1 MDCIILVAI
10 EEVCARAAAGI
21 PVVELWPSLRGAL
34 SGAGLPPCDAIY
46 KVIWVRLLAHPGLR
60 FEAHG
65 SPLGSQ
71 DPSIQSLEEAQRI
84 GVRIVAEDHL
94 RDSFLGIYDL
104 KASSSDI
111 SQIQRAALERLA
123 AARIKL
129 NNCLLRYS
137 KHLNYDVAFNLTN
150 GVTQSELGK
159 EFGIKGNNLFYIVKH
174 LESQHLIVRQSTI
187 VRAKDSGTEWENAA
201 KNNSVV
207 STNLL
212 HLHRYAKN
220 LNLNSQQRFEITRA
234 DILEGMTVDGSS
246 LNGDEI
252 SGDFAKDDVS
262 IKDYLPAMKAICDKL
277 EEASGKVSVVSDIK
291 MSLGYRKTAGH
302 RAWRNVVSCLRLLK
316 KFDSRDFQPKKGM
329 HSHDNF
335 DNENLIKI
343 GKRGHMTDQFVE
355 LPLEHRIYDMVDSE
369 GQKGLTI
376 SEVGK
381 VRRATRSF
389 GNTERDVGGHDRM
402 QKQQMKVCR
411 RLGFTPK
418 KLYSRISSMRER
430 FRMCWQAEI
439 HEKTP
444 LYRMWTFRNYPHHTV
459 NTLPGKHEALQ
470 GTNDLLFQSKNLT
483 LLELQLINSCSTGEL
498 SPIEKTDCAVGLAPS
513 GIPPEHD
520 RDAQEIKCRRD
531 HQNNTTELPSV
542 SYDSKPA
549 IVEIMLKQNAC
560 QREEGHFVSSV
571 SPEVKAVKRHHSL
584 STSNRTRRE
593 ERIVKKLK
601 KEELILTAEL
611 YRWLEE
617 LEKGKSTK
625 MGRRTLT
632 STLNKL
638 QKEGL
643 CKCVQVSFPV
653 VTNFNRHRITDVILH
668 PSVDNLSP
676 ELLDKIYRR
685 QREFDGRIRG
695 QASTRSRNGQPVHNL
710 TSLGMT
716 SKHADDKPVLL
727 EAMRANG
734 FASARMVRARL
745 LHKFLWSYVSNLP
758 SWHGAVNSNQCSYD
772 LKSPSTCQLF
782 ALDEA
787 IKTMPLELFLQVVGS
802 PKEIENMVERCKLGL
817 RLSDISISEYK
828 SLFDS
833 RATCRLSNIINILV
847 RMKLIRVVKEG
858 TAEDDNGLS
867 HAVLTYAM
875 ELKPYIEEPMTRTIT
890 PSHFKVDLRPRIRH
904 DFLLLKPEAVDVYW
918 ETLEYCYAAADQVA
932 ASCAF
937 PGSSV
942 CDVFHTRSWTSVRVM
957 NTEQRIELLKRV
969 NNVDPRKKISFKDC
983 IRIARELDLTVEQ
996 VLRVSYDKRQ
1006 YRLYRYSSSSKS
1018 SEKDN
1023 HTDGDNCRPF
1033 NSKRKRSSKDGSP
1046 EYDLEQNESLRTG
1059 KPKICHST
1067 GVDDQSTET
1076 NLLPTGDHDDIKHAA
1091 DSDMHVEDGRNSA
1104 FINCAFPRKKP
1115 MRAKRFFW
1123 TDTLDR
1129 RLVVQYARHRAMLG
1143 ARFYRV
1149 DWTSLSDLPALP
1161 STCARRMAVLNANIH
1176 IRRSIMRLCNLLGER
1191 YATYLEKIRIMKEPV
1206 TTQNLSLTHDESI
1219 SELNC
1224 QQYFW
1229 DNFEDPDVRIAVD
1242 EVLRCKRSATFQYAK
1257 RLGSRQG
1264 KEWPDIPPIEGKNS
1278 DIQQFSQSAKDQ
1290 NIISECDGNESQKLI
1305 LRHKRVNVLSTRPSR
1320 LRSHHS
1326 RRNLVKIW
1334 NSRYIFM
1341 KRKVYESL
1349 AVANAVELLKLVF
1362 LSTSATTE
1370 VQSSLVA
1377 TLQLYSEHDIFAAFN
1392 YLKEKN
1398 FMENLECSS
1407 YDKNGQGLSSEEIG
1421 AGLHGNL
1428 MCQNYGSVTAVV
1440 DEVRWD
1446 AIANHAECLSAV
1458 QLDGNK
1464 ATTFS
1469 PEFFKSV
1476 HSAVCQAGEQG
1487 LNMKEL
1493 SVAMDIQGGQFTEVV
1508 VDTMELFQLVIK
1520 VNSFDNERIVDS
1532 SYKSKYLL
1540 RSPGAQTPDHS
1551 MSSDMKSRMTS
1562 YGASQQNFEKKV
1574 DITYDSQ
1581 KSNVDVCD
1589 GHKMTIIDLPS
1600 ESVILDVEGQ
1610 DNISIATLPKESMV
1624 VRDSDQGKEVNYT
1637 AGSETHPSRPIL
1649 PWINVDGSTNTIV
1662 YKGLTRRLLGTVMQ
1676 YPGILE
1682 EDIIRRMDVLNPQS
1696 CRRLLELMVL
1706 DNHLTVRILHQ
1717 TRNLVP
1723 GAHSKRNV
1731 VSVILADIDMSG
1743 HSGPMIATWNHPS
1756 APILGGSIRTFST
1769 VDGEAPVAAE
1779 LTVVCLLSVPCPS
1792 SHVGEVL
1799 LGGPR
1804 ESMLNSEF
1812 DTDTCNS
1819 TLVPEKAA
1827 LSVRMAADHN
1837 LNFNHGRGFSQSFS
1851 NQNVVP
1857 FQSEVVNSAT
1867 ELMSGG
1873 MHSSGEIS
1881 GMAGMIMPRSLGTQ
1895 SNTSSM
1901 MSLPGKSSG
1910 NIILESAHP
1919 LKHSPALGA
1928 RWSFEELIVLKQCL
1942 VAYANEPNIM
1952 KYIKIAARLP
1962 DKTVRDVAMRCQLM
1976 TKKEIGKRRKLEDY
1990 HADKKVKDSKEKMAY
2005 SSSVASANSVRSD
2018 NMTTYSFPMLDVH
2031 CNNQL
2036 LLKASPI
2043 NIETQRLLIEN
2054 VTLLS
2059 QIGSNLEMSK
2069 VHDNV
2074 NLFYRTRDNIRT
2086 ILNSIS
2092 SMPGIMSQ
2100 MPSLPVSIDDNLF
2113 QSICPL
2119 IGQVYVPGSSHLKEE
2134 PRFW

>member
-1 MDCIILVAI
+1 MDCIVLVAI

-21 PVVELWPSLRGAL
+21 HVAELWPSLRGAL
-34 SGAGLPPCDAIY
+34 SGAGLPPCDAVY
-46 KVIWVRLLAHPGLR
+46 KVIWIRLLAHPGLR

-84 GVRIVAEDHL
+84 GVRIIAEDHL

-123 AARIKL
+123 AAR
-129 NNCLLRYS
+129 
-137 KHLNYDVAFNLTN
+137 TN

-159 EFGIKGNNLFYIVKH
+159 EFRIKGNNLFYIVKH

-234 DILEGMTVDGSS
+234 DILEGMTVDGISV
-246 LNGDEI
+246 NGDEI

-262 IKDYLPAMKAICDKL
+262 IKDYLPEMKAICDKL

-291 MSLGYRKTAGH
+291 MSLGYRKTTGH
-302 RAWRNVVSCLRLLK
+302 RAWRNILQRLKDAHLVEEFQAEVNKRVVSCLRLLK

-343 GKRGHMTDQFVE
+343 GKRGHITDQFVE

-376 SEVGK
+376 SE
-381 VRRATRSF
+381 
-389 GNTERDVGGHDRM
+389 
-402 QKQQMKVCR
+402 VCR

-444 LYRMWTFRNYPHHTV
+444 LYRMWTFRNYPHHAI
-459 NTLPGKHEALQ
+459 NTFPGKHEALQ
-470 GTNDLLFQSKNLT
+470 GTNELLFQSKNLT
-483 LLELQLINSCSTGEL
+483 LLELQSINSCSTGEL
-498 SPIEKTDCAVGLAPS
+498 SSIEKTDCAVGLAPS
-513 GIPPEHD
+513 GMPPEHD
-520 RDAQEIKCRRD
+520 RDAQEIKCRGD
-531 HQNNTTELPSV
+531 QQNNATELPSV

-560 QREEGHFVSSV
+560 QWEESRFVSSV
-571 SPEVKAVKRHHSL
+571 SPEVKVVKRHHRL

-601 KEELILTAEL
+601 KEEFILTAEL

-617 LEKGKSTK
+617 LEKGKNTK

-643 CKCVQVSFPV
+643 CKCIQVSFPV

-695 QASTRSRNGQPVHNL
+695 QASARSRTGQPVHNL

-716 SKHADDKPVLL
+716 SKHVDDKPVLL

-745 LHKFLWSYVSNLP
+745 LHRFLWSYVSNLP

-817 RLSDISISEYK
+817 RLSDVSISEYK

-969 NNVDPRKKISFKDC
+969 NNADPRKKISFKDC

-1018 SEKDN
+1018 SEQDN
-1023 HTDGDNCRPF
+1023 RIDGDNCRPF

-1046 EYDLEQNESLRTG
+1046 KYDLEQNESLRTG
-1059 KPKICHST
+1059 KPKICHSI

-1076 NLLPTGDHDDIKHAA
+1076 NLLPTGDHDNIKHAS

-1104 FINCAFPRKKP
+1104 FINCAFPRQKP

-1129 RLVVQYARHRAMLG
+1129 RLVMQYARHRAMLG

-1149 DWTSLSDLPALP
+1149 DWTSLSDLPALS

-1257 RLGSRQG
+1257 RLGTRQG
-1264 KEWPDIPPIEGKNS
+1264 KEWPDIPPIDGKTS
-1278 DIQQFSQSAKDQ
+1278 DIQEFSQPALKDQ
-1290 NIISECDGNESQKLI
+1290 NIISECGGNESQKRI
-1305 LRHKRVNVLSTRPSR
+1305 LRHKKVNVLSTRPSR

-1398 FMENLECSS
+1398 FMVVGHGSRPFVLSKMFWHHLSSSPFPIDSGKRAVEFSSWLSKQEKDLIDNRVSLTQDLQCGEICHLFALVSSGEFSISPCMPKEGIGETDEPVEHDKINNSNSLKRKCAETKLGNLKKIKKPKFEMVIDNDYCSRREKGFPGIRVVLKRKIISADTFSNLMKENLKCSSS
-1407 YDKNGQGLSSEEIG
+1407 YDKNSQGLSSEEIG
-1421 AGLHGNL
+1421 AGLRGNL

-1440 DEVRWD
+1440 DEVPWD
-1446 AIANHAECLSAV
+1446 AIANYAECLSAV

-1493 SVAMDIQGGQFTEVV
+1493 SEAMDIQGEQFTEVV
-1508 VDTMELFQLVIK
+1508 VDTMELFQLIIK
-1520 VNSFDNERIVDS
+1520 VNSFDNERILDS

-1540 RSPGAQTPDHS
+1540 RSPEVQTPDHN
-1551 MSSDMKSRMTS
+1551 MSSYMKSRVTS
-1562 YGASQQNFEKKV
+1562 YGASRQNFEKKV

-1696 CRRLLELMVL
+1696 CRRLLELMIL
-1706 DNHLTVRILHQ
+1706 DNHLTVRMLHQ
-1717 TRNLVP
+1717 TP
-1723 GAHSKRNV
+1723 S
-1731 VSVILADIDMSG
+1731 
-1743 HSGPMIATWNHPS
+1743 S
-1756 APILGGSIRTFST
+1756 APPTILKILFNSSSSNM
-1769 VDGEAPVAAE
+1769 EPVFRKHFFA
-1779 LTVVCLLSVPCPS
+1779 
-1792 SHVGEVL
+1792 
-1799 LGGPR
+1799 
-1804 ESMLNSEF
+1804 N
-1812 DTDTCNS
+1812 
-1819 TLVPEKAA
+1819 
-1827 LSVRMAADHN
+1827 
-1837 LNFNHGRGFSQSFS
+1837 
-1851 NQNVVP
+1851 
-1857 FQSEVVNSAT
+1857 
-1867 ELMSGG
+1867 
-1873 MHSSGEIS
+1873 
-1881 GMAGMIMPRSLGTQ
+1881 PRST
-1895 SNTSSM
+1895 
-1901 MSLPGKSSG
+1901 
-1910 NIILESAHP
+1910 
-1919 LKHSPALGA
+1919 
-1928 RWSFEELIVLKQCL
+1928 
-1942 VAYANEPNIM
+1942 
-1952 KYIKIAARLP
+1952 
-1962 DKTVRDVAMRCQLM
+1962 
-1976 TKKEIGKRRKLEDY
+1976 
-1990 HADKKVKDSKEKMAY
+1990 
-2005 SSSVASANSVRSD
+2005 
-2018 NMTTYSFPMLDVH
+2018 
-2031 CNNQL
+2031 
-2036 LLKASPI
+2036 
-2043 NIETQRLLIEN
+2043 
-2054 VTLLS
+2054 TLL
-2059 QIGSNLEMSK
+2059 
-2069 VHDNV
+2069 
-2074 NLFYRTRDNIRT
+2074 
-2086 ILNSIS
+2086 
-2092 SMPGIMSQ
+2092 
-2100 MPSLPVSIDDNLF
+2100 
-2113 QSICPL
+2113 
-2119 IGQVYVPGSSHLKEE
+2119 
-2134 PRFW
+2134 

>member
-1 MDCIILVAI
+1 MDRIVLVAI
-10 EEVCARAAAGI
+10 EEVCGRAAAGI
-21 PVVELWPSLRGAL
+21 PVAELWPSLRGAL
-34 SGAGLPPCDAIY
+34 SGAGLPLCDAVY

-71 DPSIQSLEEAQRI
+71 DPSIQSLEEAQRV
-84 GVRIVAEDHL
+84 GVKIVAEDHL

-123 AARIKL
+123 AAR
-129 NNCLLRYS
+129 
-137 KHLNYDVAFNLTN
+137 TN

-234 DILEGMTVDGSS
+234 GILEGMTVDGSS

-262 IKDYLPAMKAICDKL
+262 VKDYLPAMKAICDKL
-277 EEASGKVSVVSDIK
+277 EEASGKVLVVSDIK

-302 RAWRNVVSCLRLLK
+302 RAWRNILQRLKDAHLVEEVQAEVNKRVVSCLRLLK

-335 DNENLIKI
+335 DNENLIKN
-343 GKRGHMTDQFVE
+343 GKRGHITDQFVE

-376 SEVGK
+376 S
-381 VRRATRSF
+381 A
-389 GNTERDVGGHDRM
+389 
-402 QKQQMKVCR
+402 VCR

-418 KLYSRISSMRER
+418 KLYSRISSMRDR
-430 FRMCWQAEI
+430 FRMHWQAEI

-444 LYRMWTFRNYPHHTV
+444 LYRIWTFRNYPHHAI
-459 NTLPGKHEALQ
+459 NTLSGKHEALQ
-470 GTNDLLFQSKNLT
+470 
-483 LLELQLINSCSTGEL
+483 ER
-498 SPIEKTDCAVGLAPS
+498 TDCPVGSAPS
-513 GIPPEHD
+513 GIPPDHD
-520 RDAQEIKCRRD
+520 RDAQEIKCRGD
-531 HQNNTTELPSV
+531 QQNNITEIPSV

-549 IVEIMLKQNAC
+549 IMEIMLKQNAC
-560 QREEGHFVSSV
+560 QWEEGHFISSV
-571 SPEVKAVKRHHSL
+571 SPEVKVLKRHHPL
-584 STSNRTRRE
+584 STTNRTRRE

-601 KEELILTAEL
+601 KGEFILTAEL

-617 LEKGKSTK
+617 LE
-625 MGRRTLT
+625 
-632 STLNKL
+632 
-638 QKEGL
+638 QGL
-643 CKCVQVSFPV
+643 MQMY
-653 VTNFNRHRITDVILH
+653 
-668 PSVDNLSP
+668 P

-695 QASTRSRNGQPVHNL
+695 QASGRSRNGQPVHNL
-710 TSLGMT
+710 TSLRMT
-716 SKHADDKPVLL
+716 SKHVDDKPVLL

-745 LHKFLWSYVSNLP
+745 LHKFLWNYVSNLP
-758 SWHGAVNSNQCSYD
+758 GWHVAVNSNQCSYD
-772 LKSPSTCQLF
+772 LKSPSTRQLF

-858 TAEDDNGLS
+858 IAEDDNGLS

-890 PSHFKVDLRPRIRH
+890 PSQFKVDLRPRIRH
-904 DFLLLKPEAVDVYW
+904 DFLLLKPEAVDAYW

-969 NNVDPRKKISFKDC
+969 NSVGPRKKISFKDC

-1018 SEKDN
+1018 SEQD
-1023 HTDGDNCRPF
+1023 HHIDGDDCRPF

-1046 EYDLEQNESLRTG
+1046 KYDLEQNESLRTG
-1059 KPKICHST
+1059 KPKICQST

-1076 NLLPTGDHDDIKHAA
+1076 NLLPPGDHDNIKHTV

-1104 FINCAFPRKKP
+1104 FINCAFPRQKP

-1129 RLVVQYARHRAMLG
+1129 RLVMQYARHRAMLG

-1176 IRRSIMRLCNLLGER
+1176 TRRSIMRLCNLLGER
-1191 YATYLEKIRIMKEPV
+1191 YATYLEKIRIVKEPV

-1219 SELNC
+1219 SESNC

-1229 DNFEDPDVRIAVD
+1229 DNFDDPDVRIAVD

-1257 RLGSRQG
+1257 RLGTRQG
-1264 KEWPDIPPIEGKNS
+1264 KEWPDIPPIDGKNS
-1278 DIQQFSQSAKDQ
+1278 DIQEFSQPALKDQ
-1290 NIISECDGNESQKLI
+1290 NIISECGGNESQKPI
-1305 LRHKRVNVLSTRPSR
+1305 LRRKKVNVLSTRPSR
-1320 LRSHHS
+1320 LRSYHS

-1398 FMENLECSS
+1398 FMVVGHGSRPFVLSKLFWHHLSSSPFPIDSGKRAVEFSSWLSNQVKDSIDNRENLECSS
-1407 YDKNGQGLSSEEIG
+1407 SYDKNSQGLLSEAIG

-1428 MCQNYGSVTAVV
+1428 MCQNYGSVTAVL
-1440 DEVRWD
+1440 DEVPWD
-1446 AIANHAECLSAV
+1446 AIANYAKCLSVV

-1464 ATTFS
+1464 ATSFS

-1493 SVAMDIQGGQFTEVV
+1493 SEAMDIRGGQFTEVV
-1508 VDTMELFQLVIK
+1508 VDALEFFQLVIK
-1520 VNSFDNERIVDS
+1520 VNSFDNERILDS

-1540 RSPGAQTPDHS
+1540 RSPGVHTPDHN
-1551 MSSDMKSRMTS
+1551 MSSYMKSRVTS
-1562 YGASQQNFEKKV
+1562 YGASRQNFEKKV
-1574 DITYDSQ
+1574 DITYDSL

-1600 ESVILDVEGQ
+1600 ESVILDVDGQ
-1610 DNISIATLPKESMV
+1610 DSISIATLPKESME
-1624 VRDSDQGKEVNYT
+1624 VRDSDQGKEVNDRNYT

-1717 TRNLVP
+1717 T
-1723 GAHSKRNV
+1723 
-1731 VSVILADIDMSG
+1731 
-1743 HSGPMIATWNHPS
+1743 
-1756 APILGGSIRTFST
+1756 
-1769 VDGEAPVAAE
+1769 
-1779 LTVVCLLSVPCPS
+1779 PS
-1792 SHVGEVL
+1792 S
-1799 LGGPR
+1799 
-1804 ESMLNSEF
+1804 
-1812 DTDTCNS
+1812 
-1819 TLVPEKAA
+1819 AA
-1827 LSVRMAADHN
+1827 APTILKS
-1837 LNFNHGRGFSQSFS
+1837 LFN
-1851 NQNVVP
+1851 
-1857 FQSEVVNSAT
+1857 
-1867 ELMSGG
+1867 
-1873 MHSSGEIS
+1873 
-1881 GMAGMIMPRSLGTQ
+1881 
-1895 SNTSSM
+1895 
-1901 MSLPGKSSG
+1901 
-1910 NIILESAHP
+1910 
-1919 LKHSPALGA
+1919 
-1928 RWSFEELIVLKQCL
+1928 
-1942 VAYANEPNIM
+1942 
-1952 KYIKIAARLP
+1952 
-1962 DKTVRDVAMRCQLM
+1962 
-1976 TKKEIGKRRKLEDY
+1976 
-1990 HADKKVKDSKEKMAY
+1990 
-2005 SSSVASANSVRSD
+2005 SSSSNVEPVFRKHFFANPQS
-2018 NMTTYSFPMLDVH
+2018 TA
-2031 CNNQL
+2031 L
-2036 LLKASPI
+2036 L
-2043 NIETQRLLIEN
+2043 
-2054 VTLLS
+2054 
-2059 QIGSNLEMSK
+2059 
-2069 VHDNV
+2069 
-2074 NLFYRTRDNIRT
+2074 
-2086 ILNSIS
+2086 
-2092 SMPGIMSQ
+2092 
-2100 MPSLPVSIDDNLF
+2100 
-2113 QSICPL
+2113 
-2119 IGQVYVPGSSHLKEE
+2119 
-2134 PRFW
+2134 